1 MKINN
6 KYHNILLSFI
16 IALFFTFNSFG
27 QNSFFNDSL
36 TSSKHFNIALFGNL
50 TAKSNAFPN
59 SFYTDFYRGGY
70 LSDEVKQTAA
80 KELKNVNRFGVDAD
94 MGLVFRHSLDTIF
107 KQTGWS
113 YTFRVAE
120 RRHLNLEMTKDFFNV
135 GFFGNAMYENQTAK
149 LANFQLDFISYQQIG
164 LGLEKTLLIKDNT
177 HQVAMMANFLNGR
190 NAQQALINKANLF
203 TATDGEYLDLEIEGK
218 YNRTDTLKNKQII
231 PIPSKGVGFSI
242 DMHYQLITKEK
253 HKLQLAV
260 LDFGYLYWKNNAIAY
275 NYDTL
280 FRFDGINIP
289 NLITINDSL
298 IKLSSDSLINLGKR
312 NSNKSFKTVLPA
324 WFMINYIHN
333 LVPGKFT
340 LNFSSQYRFNDVYL
354 PFIAVGGTYYYNN
367 NTNASISVGYGG
379 YGNFNYGIMLQQR
392 VWKYFTV
399 GLGSNQLE
407 GLIMP
412 KKASGQSVV
421 FSVKSWF

>member
-1 MKINN
+1 MKINQLFTSPLLAI
-6 KYHNILLSFI
+6 ILS
-16 IALFFTFNSFG
+16 LFFTFNTYS

-36 TSSKHFNIALFGNL
+36 SSKKHFNIELFGNL

-70 LSDEVKQTAA
+70 LTDEVKQNAA
-80 KELKNVNRFGVDAD
+80 KELKNLNRFGADAD

-113 YTFRVAE
+113 YTARIAE

-135 GFFGNAMYENQTAK
+135 GFFGNAMYENKTAK

-164 LGLEKTLLIKDNT
+164 LGLEKTLFIKENT
-177 HQVAMMANFLNGR
+177 HQIGLMGNFLNGR
-190 NAQQALINKANLF
+190 NAQRALVNKANLY
-203 TATDGEYLDLEIEGK
+203 TATDGEYLNLEIEGK
-218 YNRTDTLKNKQII
+218 YNRTDTLKSKQVI
-231 PIPSKGVGFSI
+231 PNPSKGVGFSV
-242 DMHYQLITKEK
+242 DVYYQLITKEN
-253 HKLQLAV
+253 HKLQMTI
-260 LDFGYLYWKNNAIAY
+260 LDFGYLYWKNSAIAY

-289 NLITINDSL
+289 NLISINDSL
-298 IKLSSDSLINLGKR
+298 IKLSSDSLLDLGKR
-312 NSNKSFKTVLPA
+312 NSNKSFQTVLPA
-324 WFMINYIHN
+324 WFMVNYSHN

-340 LNFSSQYRFNDVYL
+340 LNFSGRYRFNDVYL

-367 NTNASISVGYGG
+367 NTSASISVGYGG

-392 VWKYFTV
+392 IWKYFTV
-399 GLGSNQLE
+399 GIGSNQLE

-412 KKASGQSVV
+412 KKASGQSAV
-421 FSVKSWF
+421 FSIKSWF